1 MIRRAV
7 LAVAG
12 CAWLALG
19 ARAELTGEQLTEL
32 RVRLDQLADAIG
44 AGQTNDIRRA
54 AATLERWVRQQGAS
68 LPVDVVCER
77 ARALAAMEFEAGDAE
92 AAALRD
98 SIRQLSANLAALQT
112 ASAAG
117 DENLADARAALEQ
130 VLAGGEYRHAV
141 QASWW
146 QKVLMRLGRWLERL
160 FGLLG
165 RIPGMEKI
173 ASVMFYITVGLLLV
187 PLLGVIGYIIWWQ
200 TKQRRDAPRVESV
213 TALAA
218 LESPDAHWSRAEA
231 FLREGRCVEALKQ
244 FHLAALAALERSGLV
259 AHDRTRTNWEYLA
272 QLQARPAPP
281 ESVSLLRALNRLY
294 DRAVFG
300 AAPCD
305 ETQARQFGE
314 TSLQLMRA
322 VAGSPPA

>member
-7 LAVAG
+7 LVLTG
-12 CAWLALG
+12 CACLALS
-19 ARAELTGEQLTEL
+19 ARAELSREQLTEL
-32 RVRLDQLADAIG
+32 RARLDQLADAIE
-44 AGQTNDIRRA
+44 AGQTNDTRRA
-54 AATLERWVRQQGAS
+54 AATLERWVRQQDAS

-77 ARALAAMEFEAGDAE
+77 ARALAAREFEAGDAE
-92 AAALRD
+92 AAGLRD
-98 SIRQLSANLAALQT
+98 SIRQLSANLAALPT
-112 ASAAG
+112 AAPAG
-117 DENLADARAALEQ
+117 DETLAEARVALEQ
-130 VLAGGEYRHAV
+130 VLAGGEYRQTV

-160 FGLLG
+160 FDLIN

-173 ASVMFYITVGLLLV
+173 ASVMFYLTVALLLV
-187 PLLGVIGYIIWWQ
+187 PLLGVIGYVIWWQ
-200 TKQRRDAPRVESV
+200 TKQRRNAPRVEAV

-218 LESPDAHWSRAEA
+218 LESPDVHWSRAEA
-231 FLREGRCVEALKQ
+231 FLGEGRYVEALKQ

-272 QLQARPAPP
+272 QLQARSAPP
-281 ESVSLLRALNRLY
+281 ESVPLLRALNRLY

-300 AAPCD
+300 AEPCD